1 MATVKEI
8 EKNKVQI
15 EFEISKELFDAS
27 VNKAYQ
33 KNKNKLQVPGF
44 RKGHAP
50 KAVLEKYYG
59 EGLFFEDAFEEAFP
73 DAYQAAVKE
82 LDLFVVSRPENVDI
96 VSAEKDKP
104 MVVTA
109 QVYVKPEV
117 ELGDYKNVQVEYED
131 IPLSDE
137 AIEKEIQSAREAN
150 ARFEDVARSA
160 ALGDRVIIDYSG
172 SVNGKKFEGGT
183 AEGQPLDLGSG
194 MFIPGF
200 EDQLVGMN
208 AGESKDIEVTFPEDY
223 RETSLAGKPAIF
235 AVTVNAVK
243 EKIVPEANDDFAQDV
258 SEFDT
263 FEEYKA
269 DLTEKLKK
277 KNEEQNRMRLESAI
291 IEAIVKDCK
300 VDIPVAMVE
309 NQIDSEIQEM
319 TYNLAYQGMSMD
331 QYLDYAGQTMEGL
344 RAVLKNSAERR
355 VKTQLVLEAIKNT
368 EDIKA
373 TQEDMDAIFSEFAE
387 AQKKNIEDLKKE
399 LDADSMEYIENRAA
413 FEALGRYLISIAKVV
428 APQKAKETPETTQT
442 EEKAE

>member
-8 EKNKVQI
+8 EKNKVQV

-27 VNKAYQ
+27 VTKVYQ
-33 KNKNKLQVPGF
+33 KNKGKFQVPGF

-50 KAVLEKYYG
+50 RAVLEKYYG

-96 VSAEKDKP
+96 VSAEADKP

-117 ELGDYKNVQVEYED
+117 ELCDYKGVEVEYEE
-131 IPLSDE
+131 IPLSEE
-137 AIEKEIQSAREAN
+137 AIEQEIQSARESN
-150 ARFEDVARSA
+150 ARFEDVEREA

-200 EDQLVGMN
+200 EEQLVGTKT
-208 AGESKDIEVTFPEDY
+208 GEAKNVEVTFPEDY
-223 RETSLAGKPAIF
+223 REKTLAGKPAVF
-235 AVTVNAVK
+235 EVKVNAVK
-243 EKIVPEANDDFAQDV
+243 EKVVPEANDDFAQDV

-269 DLTEKLKK
+269 DVVEKLQK
-277 KNEEQNRMRLESAI
+277 KNADQNRMRLESAI

-300 VDIPVAMVE
+300 VDIPVSMVE
-309 NQIDSEIQEM
+309 TQIDNEIQEM
-319 TYNLAYQGMSMD
+319 AYNLAYQGMSME
-331 QYLDYAGQTMEGL
+331 QYLEYAGQTMEGL
-344 RAVLKNSAERR
+344 RGVLKNSSERR
-355 VKTQLVLEAIKNT
+355 VKTQLVLEAIKNA
-368 EDIKA
+368 ENIKA
-373 TQEDMDAIFSEFAE
+373 SEEDLNVIFGEFAE
-387 AQKKNIEDLKKE
+387 AQKKDVEDLKKE

-428 APQKAKETPETTQT
+428 APA
-442 EEKAE
+442 KAEEAPKAAEEEQAE